1 MSQIFLTSSLPTTL
15 RSMLAKFTIPISKI
29 NVAFIS
35 TAAEYEKG
43 DNTWLRDS
51 FNKFE
56 ELGIRAQEYTLT
68 NKNYKQLQSD
78 LLGYNFFHLSGG
90 NSFYLLNKI
99 KSSGFDRYIKERLK
113 EGAIYSGESAGAVV
127 AGNNTEHI
135 LKLEGQLDFIVND
148 FSGIGLVD
156 CSVLP
161 HWGRDDF
168 KEIYKSAFDDIYNCT
183 EKIVCLREEQ
193 FVYVEDN
200 SIKIENVKF
209 F

>member
-15 RSMLAKFTIPISKI
+15 RSMLAKFTIP
-29 NVAFIS
+29 
-35 TAAEYEKG
+35 
-43 DNTWLRDS
+43 
-51 FNKFE
+51 
-56 ELGIRAQEYTLT
+56 
-68 NKNYKQLQSD
+68 
-78 LLGYNFFHLSGG
+78 
-90 NSFYLLNKI
+90 
-99 KSSGFDRYIKERLK
+99 
-113 EGAIYSGESAGAVV
+113 
-127 AGNNTEHI
+127 I